1 MGRHRVAIVVL
12 NGTFVLDL
20 AVAVQAFGRR
30 PSIFAKIR
38 EEAEP
43 PYEVVI
49 CGDASTPT
57 SLGFSIGELE
67 SYDVVAGAD
76 TVLVPG
82 TEYALDPLPDDL
94 HAALVTAHQAGARMV
109 SLCAGA
115 FVLGQAGRARRPP
128 GDHPLGDGQRV
139 PGRVP
144 SGAPGR
150 ARAVRRRR
158 PGARPPA
165 ACWPRRTSACTCWP
179 ATTVSRTP
187 TTSPGCWSARRTGSA
202 ARPSTPRHPGRCRPA
217 RWPRCW
223 PGWRRTS
230 ASRSGVEDVA
240 ARAHMSQRT
249 LVRRFRAETGESLA
263 EWVARR
269 RIERARALLEDTDL
283 PVAQVAHDAGFGSVE
298 ALRRHFRAR
307 VGTSPRAY
315 RDTFRARAGRRCCR
329 LAGEVQSAAGDHP
342 ARHRPDGGPR
352 EVAGRE
358 DRHLVA
364 AARDRDHLA
373 LGHVAQGLA

>member
-12 NGTFVLDL
+12 GGTFVLDL

-49 CGDASTPT
+49 CGHPSTPT

-67 SYDVVAGAD
+67 SYEVVAGAD

-82 TEYALDPLPDDL
+82 TEYALDPLPDEL
-94 HAALVTAHQAGARMV
+94 HAALVAAHQSGARMV

-115 FVLGQAGRARRPP
+115 FVLGQAGVLDGHRVTTHWAMANEFRAAFPR
-128 GDHPLGDGQRV
+128 D
-139 PGRVP
+139 
-144 SGAPGR
+144 APGR
-150 ARAVRRRR
+150 ARPVRRRR
-158 PGARPPA
+158 TGALLRRHARRDGPVPVPVGLRPRSVVRQRRLPA
-165 ACWPRRTSACTCWP
+165 AGQP
-179 ATTVSRTP
+179 AA
-187 TTSPGCWSARRTGSA
+187 PGRRTGPVRQGLPA
-202 ARPSTPRHPGRCRPA
+202 ARRPV

-230 ASRSGVEDVA
+230 REPFSVAEVA

-249 LVRRFRAETGESLA
+249 LVRRFRAETGEGLA
-263 EWVARR
+263 EWVARH
-269 RIERARALLEDTDL
+269 RIERARALLEETDL

-298 ALRRHFRAR
+298 ALRRHFQAR

-315 RDTFRARAGRRCCR
+315 RDTFRAPPAVTSRSRARESMPAGTIRR
-329 LAGEVQSAAGDHP
+329 DT
-342 ARHRPDGGPR
+342 ART
-352 EVAGRE
+352 
-358 DRHLVA
+358 
-364 AARDRDHLA
+364 AARGEWRAAKIPNL
-373 LGHVAQGLA
+373 